1 MRVYYYKLYRK
12 LILISLNNVNLFYII
27 TINFI
32 IDISSTRNSYI
43 NKTYN
48 IILVLI
54 NKLTKYIIYIIIIK
68 NLIVE
73 EFINII

>member
-1 MRVYYYKLYRK
+1 MRVYYYKLYKK

-27 TINFI
+27 TIDFI
-32 IDISSTRNSYI
+32 TNILSIKNSYI

-48 IILVLI
+48 IILILI

-73 EFINII
+73 GLINII